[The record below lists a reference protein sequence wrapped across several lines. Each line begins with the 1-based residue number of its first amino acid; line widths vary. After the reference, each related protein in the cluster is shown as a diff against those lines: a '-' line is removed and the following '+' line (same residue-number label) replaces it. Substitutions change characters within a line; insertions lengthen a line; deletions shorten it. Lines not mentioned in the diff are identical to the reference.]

1 MDAEKVVFITGGACD
16 NAEVEFLAKRRV
28 VYKPFGAA
36 ELFDAV
42 LQAAE

>member
-16 NAEVEFLAKRRV
+16 DAEVEFLAKRRV